1 MKLHNMG
8 WIAAAALVAVAATTG
23 FQGSQTKVGI
33 VDLTRVY
40 NESDYAKAQYDTLK
54 ALAQSR
60 QDMLQFLDQYRTF
73 TAEDANKFHD
83 LSMKTPLTPA
93 DKAEMDK
100 MKKAA
105 IDSSKRLTELQ
116 TKTNPTPAETN
127 ELNELSRRVQTTTD
141 LGTRWSREAQDELE
155 GKRREIEKAGLD
167 KVRDAIKQSAM
178 AEGYTLIFV
187 ADVAPYGANDLTNSA
202 IKMVNKK

>member
-23 FQGSQTKVGI
+23 FQGSQTKIGV

-40 NESDYAKAQYDTLK
+40 NDSTYAKGQYDELK
-54 ALAQSR
+54 ALAQAR
-60 QDMLQFLDQYRTF
+60 QDMLQFLDRFRTF

-83 LSMKTPLTPA
+83 LSMKTTMTAA
-93 DKAEMDK
+93 DKAELDK

-105 IDSSKRLTELQ
+105 QDSSKRLTELQ
-116 TKTNPTPAETN
+116 QKTNPTPAEVT

-155 GKRREIEKAGLD
+155 SRRRDIEKAGLD

-178 AEGYTLIFV
+178 AEGYTLVFV
-187 ADVAPYGANDLTNSA
+187 TDVAPYGVNNLTDAA
-202 IKMVNKK
+202 IKVVNKK